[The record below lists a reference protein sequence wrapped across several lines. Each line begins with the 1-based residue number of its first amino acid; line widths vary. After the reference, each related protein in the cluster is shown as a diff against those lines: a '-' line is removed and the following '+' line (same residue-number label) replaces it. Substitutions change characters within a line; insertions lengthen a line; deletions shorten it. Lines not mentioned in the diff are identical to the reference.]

1 MNEVLKVVG
10 THPVR
15 EAIKSGKEIEKILVS
30 RETSNSE
37 LSEIVKIAKEKGIPV
52 QKVPKI
58 KLDKASEINH
68 QGILAYIS
76 PVKFVEI
83 DDIIEVATNYP
94 ELNALSEWTKNT
106 IVPKVTEKLAK
117 ERS

>member
-37 LSEIVKIAKEKGIPV
+37 FLMIFSSSSLIHLSSIG
-52 QKVPKI
+52 
-58 KLDKASEINH
+58 N
-68 QGILAYIS
+68 
-76 PVKFVEI
+76 
-83 DDIIEVATNYP
+83 
-94 ELNALSEWTKNT
+94 
-106 IVPKVTEKLAK
+106 
-117 ERS
+117 